1 MALIKVHDAGAI
13 FVCKSREELLNGVLK
28 GAAVENRTFKLEN
41 ADLFRECLP
50 TLAANAADFGEASAP
65 EPVRSLAC
73 WIIGE
78 AALSLGVE
86 LNSPNDIYRAIADRR
101 ITRKMSFPAVNI
113 RGNTL
118 DTARALFR
126 AAIDRNVG
134 ALLVEIA
141 RSEMGY
147 TAQPPRE
154 YAAVVQAAAILEGFT
169 GPVFLQG
176 DHVQLKSGP
185 VNKGG
190 DAAEKEIAT
199 HRDLIRDLLEYGF
212 GSIDLDMSPFE
223 KRTEENLSFSEQQ
236 EDNARLTAE
245 KIADVRLIEKE
256 LGTPWTTLLGGETGE
271 VGKMNTRKEDLL
283 AYAEGIS
290 GHLSRLEKVAGE
302 KFEGI
307 RKIAVN
313 DGTSHGGVPLPDGSV
328 ADVAIA
334 FEVLEMAT
342 KAGREFG
349 WAGSVQHGASTL
361 PPDAFSLF
369 PKYDAVEVHLATGFQ
384 NILLDDGVYKVPG
397 LQSAIERHLVD
408 KFTGEWKE
416 GQTFAQ
422 FAYKTR
428 KKVNAP
434 FKFIFWTM
442 PASIREVVA
451 DKLYNQFG
459 FLFEQLGVVD
469 TTELVEKYI
478 TPCKFRRPF
487 PEETGAAPTGATEA
501 DDDGDLAD

>member
-1 MALIKVHDAGAI
+1 MASITVHDPELI
-13 FVCKSREELLNGVLK
+13 IICESRKELLSNVLK
-28 GAAVENRTFKLEN
+28 GAGVENRTFILED
-41 ADLFRECLP
+41 ADRFRGCLP
-50 TLAANAADFGEASAP
+50 TLAANAADFGEKSAP
-65 EPVRSLAC
+65 EPVRSLSS

-78 AALSLGVE
+78 AAIALGVK
-86 LNSPNDIYRAIADRR
+86 LNSPNEIYRAIADGRV
-101 ITRKMSFPAVNI
+101 TRKLSFPAVNI

-154 YAAVVQAAAILEGFT
+154 YAAIVLAAAILEEFR

-190 DAAEKEIAT
+190 EDAEKEIAT

-223 KRTEENLSFSEQQ
+223 KRTEEHLSFREQQ

-245 KIADVRLIEKE
+245 KIADVRRLEKE

-271 VGKMNTRKEDLL
+271 VGKMNTRREDLL

-290 GHLSRLEKVAGE
+290 EHLSRLEEQAGE

-334 FEVLEMAT
+334 FDVLEMAT
-342 KAGREFG
+342 EAGRKFG

-361 PPDAFSLF
+361 PPNAFSLF
-369 PKYDAVEVHLATGFQ
+369 PKHGAVEVHLATGFQ
-384 NILLDDGVYKVPG
+384 NILMDEGAYKVSG
-397 LQSAIERHLVD
+397 LQSAIERYLID
-408 KFTGEWKE
+408 TFIDEWKE

-428 KKVNAP
+428 KKVNKP
-434 FKFIFWTM
+434 FKFAFWTM
-442 PASIREVVA
+442 PVQVRQEVA
-451 DKLYNQFG
+451 DKLYDQFG

-469 TTELVEKYI
+469 TVELVEKYVA
-478 TPCKFRRPF
+478 PCEFRRPF
-487 PEETGAAPTGATEA
+487 PEETEAVSTGDEEPA
-501 DDDGDLAD
+501 DDGDLAD